1 MQRMFRFA
9 RSRVAR
15 LIVQAGFATAAL
27 TVTVL
32 AVRHFLRAGWP
43 LHGANIWLVLV
54 AAALFICAYA
64 FKAWGWR
71 RLFAGHE
78 RPSSLALVT
87 AGGAA
92 AVTGLALPGRFDEAV
107 RISVVRRFPGKRT
120 GVGAIGL
127 SLVLLGLVD
136 TAALTPLS
144 AVAAGISGA
153 SGWFLAGLILVAAAG
168 VAAAALVLAL
178 PRLSCT
184 GRVVRFRLA
193 RWVQEHC
200 ARPRE
205 AMKAWVLV
213 SVSWVLRGIALFV
226 LLHALGLGS
235 PASASLALVFL
246 CASAASA
253 ALPIA
258 PAGAAT
264 QMGAGAAILVVS
276 GMRTSEAVAFAL
288 SAQALIIL
296 AGASIVVFVALW
308 HAGSRLVPA
317 R

>member
-1 MQRMFRFA
+1 MGKLSTIA
-9 RSRVAR
+9 RSRAFRLGAQTIVA
-15 LIVQAGFATAAL
+15 VAAL
-27 TVTVL
+27 TVTAL

-43 LHGANIWLVLV
+43 LHGANVWLVV
-54 AAALFICAYA
+54 AAGLLFVAAYA

-107 RISVVRRFPGKRT
+107 RISVVRRFPGKT
-120 GVGAIGL
+120 AGVGAIGL

-144 AVAAGISGA
+144 AVAAGVSGA

-178 PRLSCT
+178 PRISCA
-184 GRVVRFRLA
+184 RRLVRFRLA

-200 ARPRE
+200 ACPRE
-205 AMKAWVLV
+205 ATKAWAFV
-213 SVSWVLRGIALFV
+213 SVSWLLRGAALFV

-264 QMGAGAAILVVS
+264 QMGAGAAILVLS
-276 GMRTSEAVAFAL
+276 GMHTDDAVAFAL

-296 AGASIVVFVALW
+296 AGASIVVAVAAW
-308 HAGSRLVPA
+308 QAGSRLVPA